1 MESESLEQNNYI
13 MSLQSKEKKLPTF
26 QGQIFPDEDVI
37 ALLCG
42 LIDFKSWA
50 WRKEQDWILYFCQR
64 QASTRSLWR
73 FMSLKN
79 FGDSKKKYL
88 RNLKKT
94 KKIVSPK
101 FPYSAQLLRSK
112 FDFGLN
118 NMILEVLLI
127 VPIQKFNKA

>member
-1 MESESLEQNNYI
+1 MKKRTRLNFVFLSKTSFDKEFMKIHVSEKLWG
-13 MSLQSKEKKLPTF
+13 LKE
-26 QGQIFPDEDVI
+26 
-37 ALLCG
+37 
-42 LIDFKSWA
+42 
-50 WRKEQDWILYFCQR
+50 
-64 QASTRSLWR
+64 
-73 FMSLKN
+73 
-79 FGDSKKKYL
+79 KYL